1 MTTEQE
7 RLNDFEV
14 AQEMLE
20 LVMASC
26 TRKIH
31 DEKKCEPVN
40 AAKIAQLEHEFDL
53 LEDEFRGLHFDDAE
67 SIARALEKYT
77 PIARAIVEKRKA
89 ENERNGIDG
98 A

>member
-1 MTTEQE
+1 MTAVQE

-31 DEKKCEPVN
+31 DEKKCEPAN
-40 AAKIAQLEHEFDL
+40 TAKIALLEREFDL

-67 SIARALEKYT
+67 SIARVLEKYT

-89 ENERNGIDG
+89 ENGRIGID
-98 A
+98 AA

>member
-1 MTTEQE
+1 MTTMQE

-40 AAKIAQLEHEFDL
+40 TAKIAQLECEFDL
-53 LEDEFRGLHFDDAE
+53 LEDEFRGLHYDDAE
-67 SIARALEKYT
+67 SIARVLAKYT
-77 PIARAIVEKRKA
+77 PIASKIVARRKA
-89 ENERNGIDG
+89 VNGNN
-98 A
+98 